1 MYKCTVYIYIL
12 HTCFFSDVFV
22 VLMGVCVFEDCLTS
36 CLGANA
42 TCVTTVSS
50 SQTHVCNIQKGTF
63 TAIMSGA
70 LCNILKMACS
80 PRALYFQNNRKICSC
95 WSYETGT

>member
-70 LCNILKMACS
+70 LSENGM
-80 PRALYFQNNRKICSC
+80 
-95 WSYETGT
+95 

>member
-22 VLMGVCVFEDCLTS
+22 VLMGVCVFEDCLEPTQPVSLPFLPLKPMFATFRKEPSPLS
-36 CLGANA
+36 CPG
-42 TCVTTVSS
+42 
-50 SQTHVCNIQKGTF
+50 HY
-63 TAIMSGA
+63 
-70 LCNILKMACS
+70 LKMACS